1 MFVIIDLINWVLS
14 IYIYIL
20 IASAVLS
27 WLIAFG
33 VISFSNPNVR
43 QASDVLRRLTD
54 PVLNPIRKFL
64 PLIGGLDLSPL
75 VLFLVIQFIQREL
88 NVILIRAFYG

>member
-27 WLIAFG
+27 WLVAFG

-43 QASDVLRRLTD
+43 QANDVLRRLTD